1 MVSTVN
7 IRGCAFTSVA
17 NRDSRNGQ
25 SRNVSLGTR
34 ILNPIYLVDY
44 VIESQGKDKN
54 EDYITESIH
63 IKCTSNSCKC
73 THVNVIM

>member
-1 MVSTVN
+1 MVSTVD

-25 SRNVSLGTR
+25 SHNVSFGTR

-44 VIESQGKDKN
+44 VIESQDKDKN

-63 IKCTSNSCKC
+63 IKCTSNPCKC

>member
-1 MVSTVN
+1 MVSTVD

-25 SRNVSLGTR
+25 SRNVSYGTR

-44 VIESQGKDKN
+44 VIELEGKDNN
-54 EDYITESIH
+54 EDFITESIH
-63 IKCTSNSCKC
+63 IICNR
-73 THVNVIM
+73 THTIISM

>member
-1 MVSTVN
+1 MVSTVD

-17 NRDSRNGQ
+17 SKDSRNGQ

-34 ILNPIYLVDY
+34 ILNPFYLVDY

-54 EDYITESIH
+54 EDYIT
-63 IKCTSNSCKC
+63 
-73 THVNVIM
+73 